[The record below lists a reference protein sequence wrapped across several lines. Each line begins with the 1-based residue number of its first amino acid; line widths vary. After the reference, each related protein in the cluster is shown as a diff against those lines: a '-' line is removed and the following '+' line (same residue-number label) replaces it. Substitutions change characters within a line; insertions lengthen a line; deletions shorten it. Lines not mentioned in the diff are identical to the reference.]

1 MVGTEQKYDFK
12 EKIKELETY
21 LEENNVDSI
30 ELKKLIK
37 YYLI

>member
-30 ELKKLIK
+30 
-37 YYLI
+37 